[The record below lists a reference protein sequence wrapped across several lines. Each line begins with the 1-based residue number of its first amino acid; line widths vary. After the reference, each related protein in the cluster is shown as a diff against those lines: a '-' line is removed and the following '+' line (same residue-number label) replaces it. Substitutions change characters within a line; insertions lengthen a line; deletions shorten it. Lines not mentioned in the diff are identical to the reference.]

1 MSSSLIV
8 FRPACFASLSAFIA
22 SVFKNSIHLDRNT
35 STASFDTGDPVVSL
49 TMRRIALNG
58 NSFAIKVM

>member
-1 MSSSLIV
+1 MSSSLMV
-8 FRPACFASLSAFIA
+8 LRPACFASLSAFIA
-22 SVFKNSIHLDRNT
+22 SVFMNSTHLERNT
-35 STASFDTGDPVVSL
+35 STASFDTGDPVASF